1 MKKDCSKGGKNYNK
15 ESMEAPK
22 NQKGVGLKSGGMRSA
37 WKGIQRVTD
46 VPPKRS
52 NSGQA
57 TVGGAEESVFCKRST
72 LFLHLF
78 LQA

>member
-1 MKKDCSKGGKNYNK
+1 MKTLTD
-15 ESMEAPK
+15 AP
-22 NQKGVGLKSGGMRSA
+22 R
-37 WKGIQRVTD
+37 
-46 VPPKRS
+46 KRG